1 MGDHMTSSNDHV
13 RIGVIGTGA
22 MGAAHV
28 GNLSRWVPGARVSQ
42 IFDVDSERAKTIADQ
57 VGAVPRHRPAD
68 ALITSDEVDAV
79 LIAAPDPL
87 HEPLALACLA
97 SLGKPTLLEKP
108 IATSLDGSSRRVVD
122 AEVAGGRRL
131 IQLGFMRHFDPAYVA
146 LREAVL
152 NGSIGIVRAAHCLHR
167 NAHSHPSHTD
177 EGLLVNSMIHEFDR
191 RAVDAR
197 RPDLAAVTVFVPR
210 LPDGALKDLQVG
222 VSSRQRAAPVVTIE
236 VFLNAQYGYD
246 VHTEVTGTR
255 GTVSLLPPYGVSVRR
270 DGVDGRVVG
279 SDGTLRF
286 EDAYRIEVNSWVQ
299 RDPGRSR
306 SPAPPRGTAT
316 WPTWRPSRPSS
327 HSCHGAAGWRCP
339 SSRGR
344 RSTTRPDASRG
355 SRSECTGL
363 CTARVLPVH
372 SPPGSCTPSAQI
384 RARAWGNPQMCC
396 GRSARPPTVT
406 A

>member
-1 MGDHMTSSNDHV
+1 MTSSSDHV

-28 GNLSRWVPGARVSQ
+28 GNLAHWVAGAAVTQ
-42 IFDVDSERAKTIADQ
+42 IFDVDSERAKAVAEG
-57 VGAVPRHRPAD
+57 VGASAAPTTD

-87 HEPLALACLA
+87 HEELALACLA
-97 SLGKPTLLEKP
+97 AGKPTLLEKP
-108 IATSLDGSSRRVVD
+108 IATSLDGSRRVVD
-122 AEVAGGRRL
+122 AEVAGGTRL
-131 IQLGFMRHFDPAYVA
+131 IQLGFMRRFDPAYVA
-146 LREAVL
+146 LREAVVG
-152 NGSIGIVRAAHCLHR
+152 GSIGTVRAAHCLHR

-177 EGLLVNSMIHEFDR
+177 EGLLVNSMIHEFDS
-191 RAVDAR
+191 VPWMLDD
-197 RPDLAAVTVFVPR
+197 PIAAVTVFVPR
-210 LPDGALKDLQVG
+210 FAEGALKDVQVAVLETVG
-222 VSSRQRAAPVVTIE
+222 GSVVTVE
-236 VFLNAQYGYD
+236 VSINAQYGYD
-246 VHTEVTGTR
+246 VHTEVDRHPGH
-255 GTVSLLPPYGVSVRR
+255 GLAAAAVRR
-270 DGVDGRVVG
+270 VRAARRRRRPRGRLRRDAPLRGRLPDRARRVG
-279 SDGTLRF
+279 RRGSGP
-286 EDAYRIEVNSWVQ
+286 V
-299 RDPGRSR
+299 GRA
-306 SPAPPRGTAT
+306 APPRGTAT

-327 HSCHGAAGWRCP
+327 RCTARAAWRCP

-363 CTARVLPVH
+363 CTAGVLPVH